1 MVFATKKGIEITE
14 GSNIEFNNIKLVTQQ
29 ANPLVYIQ
37 NSSKLTF
44 NNFSIE
50 PNIPLV
56 FSINGDRT
64 HSIHTK
70 GLNWN
75 NAIKK
80 DEFLFGAKVNSIS
93 YQQ

>member
-1 MVFATKKGIEITE
+1 
-14 GSNIEFNNIKLVTQQ
+14 
-29 ANPLVYIQ
+29 
-37 NSSKLTF
+37 TF

-56 FSINGDRT
+56 FSVNGDRS
-64 HSIHTK
+64 HSIHVK

-80 DEFLFGAKVNSIS
+80 DEFLFGAKANSIS